1 MYFYPLDEAIA
12 KMKTYGFDINKFHE
26 SIWNGKGV
34 YVIGADKDDEETNQA
49 WFDKEHYSLV
59 RMIKYENGRK
69 EDALLEDHVKLDG
82 GYSETLVKFYMNDK
96 LLQVEKYFD
105 LEANKEI
112 NPEIFNT
119 QNFIKADSTVNKQIR
134 KIFIYDLQSSS
145 GEPSFYQLVKLFYYG
160 IAVKPTYFYF

>member
-1 MYFYPLDEAIA
+1 M
-12 KMKTYGFDINKFHE
+12 
-26 SIWNGKGV
+26 
-34 YVIGADKDDEETNQA
+34 YVIGSDKDGEETNQA

-69 EDALLEDHVKLDG
+69 EDALLENHVKLDG

-119 QNFIKADSTVNKQIR
+119 QIFIKTIQ
-134 KIFIYDLQSSS
+134 Q
-145 GEPSFYQLVKLFYYG
+145 
-160 IAVKPTYFYF
+160 